1 MIMFASNS
9 KDMKQMSKVFYL
21 VVSIWMGVSI
31 AQPVEAQKKKNS
43 LLWEISG
50 NGLTE
55 SSYLYGTIH
64 IICPDDFELGDHVNK
79 AFASTKQLVMEL
91 NMSDPEE
98 MSTIQQLMMS
108 SEPIDYK
115 GLLTESQYKKL
126 DQKLT
131 ERMGAG
137 MNVLKAM
144 KPFAL
149 SSIMQ
154 LTVMDCA
161 QPASYETTF
170 MEMASDQGIAVSG
183 LETGVFQ
190 MSIFDEIPL
199 EEQISWITEFLDN
212 EAKGKKDWKEMLALY
227 KAQDVEGLGKILNDS
242 PEYKKYEDEL
252 LTKRN
257 QRWIPQIAEMAK
269 EKSVFVAVGA
279 AHLGGKKGVIRL
291 LKAAGYKVKPVTK

>member
-1 MIMFASNS
+1 
-9 KDMKQMSKVFYL
+9 MKQMSRVFYL
-21 VVSIWMGVSI
+21 VITVWIGISI
-31 AQPVEAQKKKNS
+31 AQPVEAQRKKNS

-79 AFASTKQLVMEL
+79 AFASTKQLVLEL
-91 NMSDPEE
+91 NMTDPKE
-98 MSTIQQLMMS
+98 MSSIQQLMIS
-108 SEPIDYK
+108 NEPVDYK
-115 GLLTESQYKKL
+115 GLLTESQYQKL
-126 DQKLT
+126 DEKLT
-131 ERMGAG
+131 ERMGVG
-137 MNVLKAM
+137 MNFLKAM

-149 SSIMQ
+149 SSMMQ

-170 MEMASDQGIAVSG
+170 MGMANDQGIAVSG
-183 LETGVFQ
+183 LETGAFQ

-212 EAKGKKDWKEMLALY
+212 EAKGKEEWKEMLALY
-227 KAQDVEGLGKILNDS
+227 KAQDVEGLGEILNDS
-242 PEYKKYEDEL
+242 PEYEKYEDEL

-279 AHLGGKKGVIRL
+279 AHLGGKNGVIRL